1 MYLSNFGAGRGVPLP
16 TMATVVTPPVYSRT
30 EEEEDEDV
38 PDISNRITTDADNVC
53 VATFTQNLPVSCEV
67 DAVGAK
73 VAVGGV
79 AVTPKEREI
88 AVPLAQ

>member
-1 MYLSNFGAGRGVPLP
+1 
-16 TMATVVTPPVYSRT
+16 MATVVTPPVYSRT
-30 EEEEDEDV
+30 EEEEDDDDDEDV

-79 AVTPKEREI
+79 AVTPKDREI